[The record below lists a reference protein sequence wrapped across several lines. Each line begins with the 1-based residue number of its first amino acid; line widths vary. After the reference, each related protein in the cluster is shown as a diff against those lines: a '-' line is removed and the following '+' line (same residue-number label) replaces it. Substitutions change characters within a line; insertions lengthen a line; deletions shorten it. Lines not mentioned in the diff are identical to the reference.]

1 MEPETYEQLDV
12 PKHLFGECYVY
23 LQDDMKVNV
32 QLYNERATS
41 ASIPTRVTCT
51 VAESEIPMRAS
62 ATPQYK
68 KVLLDNGLTV
78 QVPKHIV
85 EGDKIIVNTIDHTYM
100 SRA

>member
-1 MEPETYEQLDV
+1 MDPKTYEQLDV
-12 PKHLFGECYVY
+12 PKHLFGESCVY
-23 LQDDMKVNV
+23 LQDDMNVSV
-32 QLYNERATS
+32 QLYDGRAMS
-41 ASIPTRVTCT
+41 ASIPTRATCT
-51 VAESEIPMRAS
+51 VVESEMPMRAS

-85 EGDKIIVNTIDHTYM
+85 EGDRIIINTADHSYM

>member
-1 MEPETYEQLDV
+1 MSV
-12 PKHLFGECYVY
+12 
-23 LQDDMKVNV
+23 
-32 QLYNERATS
+32 
-41 ASIPTRVTCT
+41 SIPRRVTCT

-78 QVPKHIV
+78 QVPKYVV
-85 EGDKIIVNTIDHTYM
+85 EGDRIIVNTTNHSYV